1 MNKSNLHRTVCRI
14 AIASSIAC
22 LCAALAPSAARAQA
36 KGFVVEEI
44 IARVNN
50 DIITQS
56 DYQKADAQ
64 LHDEIA
70 HDCQGCQAD
79 KLAEEYKDQ
88 QKDLLRGLIDQSLMV
103 QRAKD
108 MGISV
113 ETDLIKRL
121 DDVRKQNN
129 LNSIE
134 DLEKAVEGSGI
145 AWEDYKTQIRNGI
158 LTQEVIRREVGSHI
172 NIPTDEV
179 KQYYDAHQQEFTRP
193 EEVDIAE
200 IFLSTEG
207 KSPEEIESVQRKAED
222 LHNRVVKGDDFNE
235 IAKRYSEGSTAKDQG
250 GDLGTFKRGALA
262 PQLEDVVFK
271 MEKGQ
276 ITDVIQTKTGFEIL
290 KVQAHFQAGL
300 QPVDKVE
307 NEIMNKLYMSKMQP
321 QMRTYLAEL
330 REESY
335 VMVKPGYTDSA
346 AVAGASVIQEVQPT
360 PDVATK
366 NKAKKKLPM
375 PKANGQ

>member
-1 MNKSNLHRTVCRI
+1 MNKHTLRQALRFAATAFALACI
-14 AIASSIAC
+14 A
-22 LCAALAPSAARAQA
+22 AALMPSSARAQA
-36 KGFVVEEI
+36 KAAVVEEI

-56 DYQKADAQ
+56 DYQHADMQ
-64 LHDEIA
+64 LKDEIA
-70 HDCQGCQAD
+70 HDCQNCLPD
-79 KLAEEYKDQ
+79 KLAAEYKDQ

-113 ETDLIKRL
+113 ESDLVKRL

-129 LNSIE
+129 MNSIE
-134 DLEKAVEGSGI
+134 DLEKAVEGSGLP
-145 AWEDYKTQIRNGI
+145 WEDYKTQIRNGM

-172 NIPTDEV
+172 NIPSEEV
-179 KQYYDAHQQEFTRP
+179 KAYYTAHSDEFTRP
-193 EEVDIAE
+193 EEVQLTE
-200 IFLSTEG
+200 IFLSTDG
-207 KSPEEIESVQRKAED
+207 KSPEEMESVQKKAED
-222 LHNRVVKGDDFNE
+222 LLARVRKGDDFNE

-250 GDLGTFKRGALA
+250 GDLGVFKRGVLS
-262 PQLEDVVFK
+262 PQLNDVVFK

-290 KVQAHFQAGL
+290 KVEAHFVAGL
-300 QPVDKVE
+300 QPLDKVE
-307 NEIMNKLYMSKMQP
+307 NEVMNKLYMEKMQP
-321 QMRTYLAEL
+321 SMRTYLGEL

-335 VMVKPGYTDSA
+335 VMVKPGYTDTA
-346 AVAGASVIQEVQPT
+346 AVPGASVIQEVQPT

-366 NKAKKKLPM
+366 NKAKKKVPL
-375 PKANGQ
+375 PKAGQ

>member
-1 MNKSNLHRTVCRI
+1 MNKHTLRQALPFVVT
-14 AIASSIAC
+14 AFALASVA
-22 LCAALAPSAARAQA
+22 AALLPSSARAQA
-36 KGFVVEEI
+36 KATVVEEI

-50 DIITQS
+50 DVITQS
-56 DYQKADAQ
+56 DYQHADMQ
-64 LHDEIA
+64 LKEEIS
-70 HDCQGCQAD
+70 HDCQNCPAD
-79 KLAEEYKDQ
+79 KLAAEYKDQ

-108 MGISV
+108 MGLSV
-113 ETDLIKRL
+113 ESDLIKRL

-134 DLEKAVEGSGI
+134 DLEKAVEGSGLP
-145 AWEDYKTQIRNGI
+145 WEDYKTQIRNGM

-172 NIPTDEV
+172 NIPTEEKV
-179 KQYYDAHQQEFTRP
+179 TYYTAHPDEFTRP
-193 EEVDIAE
+193 EEVQLTE
-200 IFLSTEG
+200 IFLSTDG
-207 KSPEEIESVQRKAED
+207 KSPEEMESVQKKAED
-222 LHNRVVKGDDFNE
+222 LLARVRKGDDFNE

-250 GDLGTFKRGALA
+250 GDLGVFKRGVLS
-262 PQLEDVVFK
+262 PQLNDVVFK

-290 KVQAHFQAGL
+290 KVEAHFVAGL
-300 QPVDKVE
+300 QPLDKVE
-307 NEIMNKLYMSKMQP
+307 NEVMNRLYMEKMQP
-321 QMRTYLAEL
+321 TLRTYLGEL

-335 VMVKPGYTDSA
+335 VNVKPGYTDSA

-366 NKAKKKLPM
+366 NKAKKKVPL
-375 PKANGQ
+375 PKAGQ

>member
-1 MNKSNLHRTVCRI
+1 MNKPGWQQI
-14 AIASSIAC
+14 IGC
-22 LCAALAPSAARAQA
+22 LTTAFAVICLVVALTPGAVRAQA
-36 KGFVVEEI
+36 KASVVEEI
-44 IARVNN
+44 IVRVNN

-64 LHDEIA
+64 LHDEIS
-70 HDCQGCQAD
+70 HDCQGCSPE
-79 KLAEEYKDQ
+79 KIAEEYKDQ

-113 ETDLIKRL
+113 ETDIVKRL

-134 DLEKAVEGSGI
+134 DLEKAVEGSGL
-145 AWEDYKTQIRNGI
+145 AWEDYKTQMRNTM

-172 NIPTDEV
+172 NIPNEEV
-179 KQYYDAHQQEFTRP
+179 KQYYDAHPQEFTRP
-193 EEVDIAE
+193 EQVEISE

-207 KSPEEIESVQRKAED
+207 KSPEEIESVQKKAED
-222 LHNRVVKGDDFNE
+222 LRNRVMKGDDFNE

-250 GDLGTFKRGALA
+250 GNLGTFKRGALA

-276 ITDVIQTKTGFEIL
+276 ITEVIQTKTGFEIL
-290 KVQAHFQAGL
+290 KVEAHFQAGL
-300 QPVDKVE
+300 QPMDKVE

-321 QMRTYLAEL
+321 TMRTYLAQL

-335 VMVKPGYTDSA
+335 VMVKPGYTDTA
-346 AVAGASVIQEVQPT
+346 AVPGASVIQEVQPT

-366 NKAKKKLPM
+366 NKTKKKVPLP
-375 PKANGQ
+375 KVNG